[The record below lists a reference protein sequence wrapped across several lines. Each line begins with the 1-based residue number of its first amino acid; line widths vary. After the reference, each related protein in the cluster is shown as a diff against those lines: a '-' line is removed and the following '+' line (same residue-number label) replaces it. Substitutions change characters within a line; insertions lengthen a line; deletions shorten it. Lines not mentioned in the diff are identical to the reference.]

1 MSVAART
8 LTLALLAAMT
18 LGGCAPSGSDSRT
31 VDTNAVDPFPA
42 VQAYPGIRVVEDVDF
57 GAGAPGILL
66 DVCLPEVDVPSVTT
80 GTTEPQQV
88 PRAAVLLVHGGSWRQ
103 GDKSN
108 IEWRTVCEWLA
119 SEGFVAFSIN
129 YRLAPEH
136 PFPAAIDDVRT
147 AVEWMR
153 EDAHVDRFDI
163 DPSRIGAFG
172 GSAGANLV
180 SLLGV
185 EGRGDLASGSRVSA
199 VVDLSGPADLT
210 TDGFSL
216 GGVSSTFRAIQ
227 LDYLGCASYA
237 DCRTARAASPLYFVD
252 ESDPPF
258 FVASSLDEIIPVEQ
272 SEALVS
278 RLRGAGVPTEFVT
291 VVGARH
297 SIALLDDDMRERIA
311 SWLRDHLVG

>member
-1 MSVAART
+1 MSVAARP
-8 LTLALLAAMT
+8 LSLALLAAV
-18 LGGCAPSGSDSRT
+18 LLVGCAPTGSDSRT
-31 VDTNAVDPFPA
+31 VDTDAVDPYPA
-42 VQAYPGIRVVEDVDF
+42 VQAYPGVTVVEDLEF

-66 DVCLPEVDVPSVTT
+66 DACLPEADAPPVTI
-80 GTTEPQQV
+80 GTTEPQEV
-88 PRAAVLLVHGGSWRQ
+88 ARAAVLLVHGGSWRR

-108 IEWRTVCEWLA
+108 VEWRSVCEWLA
-119 SEGFVAFSIN
+119 SEGFVAFSVN

-136 PFPAAIDDVRT
+136 PFPAGIDDVRT

-153 EDAHVDRFDI
+153 EDAQVERFDI
-163 DPSRIGAFG
+163 DPARIGALG

-180 SLLGV
+180 ALLGL
-185 EGRGDLASGSRVSA
+185 EGRGDLSSGSRVSA
-199 VVDLSGPADLT
+199 VVDLSGPVDLT

-216 GGVSSTFRAIQ
+216 GGVTSTFRAIQ

-237 DCRTARAASPLYFVD
+237 DCRTARAASPLYSVD

-272 SEALVS
+272 SEALVA
-278 RLRGAGVPTEFVT
+278 RLRDAGVPTEFVT

-311 SWLRDHLVG
+311 TWLRDRLVG